1 MKPQKSEWPTKDKGD
16 WTGFWTPPKIMN
28 VRFLGDLLF
37 TFGIFPPPTI
47 FGATFF
53 FFRFHEF
60 HIFRGPLVEVETWPF
75 SERGVFSSFQALN
88 DRLGN
93 AQQPTGLGL
102 LVGILSFEKP
112 FFSWYKFVVGDMG
125 GP

>member
-1 MKPQKSEWPTKDKGD
+1 MKTSLKFYHEAPKKREWPTKDKRR
-16 WTGFWTPPKIMN
+16 WTGFWTPTKSQESQ
-28 VRFLGDLLF
+28 FFFFDLLF

-60 HIFRGPLVEVETWPF
+60 HIFRGPLVEVETWAF

-102 LVGILSFEKP
+102 LVGIPSFEKP
-112 FFSWYKFVVGDMG
+112 FFSR
-125 GP
+125 